1 MTRDR
6 DPSGG
11 RSVPP
16 GVALMPEDFPRR
28 LAALKKLTG
37 LTWEGMA
44 DALGV
49 DPRQL
54 LRWRKRDGEPNGG
67 AMLSLARLAARVP
80 GGLDLLLYGD
90 YDAIR
95 IPRRSLNEIGR
106 GQSSGG
112 LPPHA
117 LARGFRPAA

>member
-1 MTRDR
+1 MRERREPTGVRL
-6 DPSGG
+6 
-11 RSVPP
+11 VPP

-28 LAALKKLTG
+28 LTALKEMTG

-67 AMLSLARLAARVP
+67 AMLSLARLADRVP
-80 GGLDLLLYGD
+80 GGRELLLYGD
-90 YDAIR
+90 YTAI
-95 IPRRSLNEIGR
+95 
-106 GQSSGG
+106 
-112 LPPHA
+112 H
-117 LARGFRPAA
+117 LARR

>member
-6 DPSGG
+6 DLSGC
-11 RSVPP
+11 RPVPP

-28 LAALKKLTG
+28 LAALKELTG

-67 AMLSLARLAARVP
+67 AMLSLDRLADRVP
-80 GGLDLLLYGD
+80 GGRELLLYGD
-90 YDAIR
+90 YTAIR
-95 IPRRSLNEIGR
+95 IARR
-106 GQSSGG
+106 
-112 LPPHA
+112 
-117 LARGFRPAA
+117 